1 MGTQRADGGWWH
13 DVLRRH
19 PQIGGPGALDF
30 FTPFWARDL
39 TGDDIARYHAHFD
52 GGEVCGEWTP
62 RYLHDPWT
70 APLLARAAPDAKVL
84 VLLADPIERYRQR
97 VGWVRKQGALEDPEY
112 HVADGMSD
120 VVAQGRYATQLRRLW
135 RVVDPDRTL
144 VLQHERCLADLRREL
159 ARTLRFLGVRDDHV
173 PRRTGPAPRARLAQW
188 RVLRAAREVELWP
201 DIEAAL
207 RAELAPEMQELRSL
221 VPDLDLGLW
230 RSLDAVVQ

>member
-1 MGTQRADGGWWH
+1 
-13 DVLRRH
+13 
-19 PQIGGPGALDF
+19 
-30 FTPFWARDL
+30 
-39 TGDDIARYHAHFD
+39 
-52 GGEVCGEWTP
+52 
-62 RYLHDPWT
+62 
-70 APLLARAAPDAKVL
+70 
-84 VLLADPIERYRQR
+84 
-97 VGWVRKQGALEDPEY
+97 
-112 HVADGMSD
+112 
-120 VVAQGRYATQLRRLW
+120 
-135 RVVDPDRTL
+135 VVDPDRTL

-173 PRRTGPAPRARLAQW
+173 PRRTGPAR